1 MKVFGKILG
10 LLLASLVLVSCGGS
24 GGNGGAFSP
33 PQSGSITLAA
43 TTTTLPLNASGLLPH
58 DHGPNQAEVN
68 ITLRNADGSLMVG
81 HDVQVSISP
90 VEVAALSF
98 LVTTDNPNFDTL
110 WGTFAIKGTNG
121 QATAWVNAGATA
133 GTAVLTASVVD
144 PTTSRTISQ
153 TLTFTIT
160 SGVGA
165 APASVTLVP
174 NPTGVYLP
182 SSGGGSTSTLTATVR
197 DGGNQLVPDPVSGN
211 AGVDNIQFEIV
222 GGAGDARLSSNS
234 VAGSVSGTS
243 VTSHTVH
250 GVATAS
256 FQAGAATPQG
266 PIQIRATVDRADNN
280 VSNGIQDPVTSTTS
294 VIVSDGKLYSLVIT
308 SPSLDSLRVNP
319 PVSSGVTLTPD
330 GTYSLT
336 VSAQAQD
343 KQGRPVTS
351 GTPIAFGAID
361 SPLVGFPDQGAGSF
375 AIQGNDGNPQEGGIL
390 FTAPTGHFTSAGG
403 GAGPGDTL
411 LVFGKAVQGNDDL
424 ESARVIANLNSS
436 TSLNVTR
443 PFNPNDYGNVV
454 DYGPVLPYV
463 IGRATEVNIT
473 ASAVTNNV
481 GVATAEMTF
490 PVSRLGKAVYIWAQ
504 ADGGPT
510 LGGGTR
516 LVSAISAFDFVGEAP
531 ATLSAS
537 PSPIAG
543 NTTTFVTVC
552 AKDARNE
559 ALQGVFIDF
568 AFQGVAGQ
576 AILDAQS
583 GSGTFSNPTGSSG
596 CVSGSITT
604 SGIAAAGVAHIQFSA
619 GPNLSI
625 TVPISPVGNGL
636 LLQVSPSALPPSGG
650 SVAIQV
656 TGSDGSPQAGVGV
669 SVTCTGGVSSSL
681 PGPTNASGQTSATI
695 SNPGLVNNT
704 GGSCVYTA
712 GGTGGPSATV
722 TVTAPPTGG
731 TPPTSDLLSLVMIRS
746 TGMNA
751 ASVAS
756 NPSGINCT
764 LPPASPSTLC
774 SASFPTGATILL
786 TATTAAT
793 LFTWQGACTE
803 TSSGSKTAT
812 VTLSAAATCTFTVNN

>member
-10 LLLASLVLVSCGGS
+10 LLLASLALTSCGG
-24 GGNGGAFSP
+24 GGSNGGAFSP
-33 PQSGSITLAA
+33 PPSSTLTLSA
-43 TTTTLPLNASGLLPH
+43 TSTTLPVNTAGYHPTQY
-58 DHGPNQAEVN
+58 GNPTQATV
-68 ITLRNADGSLMVG
+68 TMTWRNPDGSLVSG
-81 HDVQVSISP
+81 HDIQVSISP
-90 VEVAALSF
+90 PNVAALSC
-98 LVTTDNPNFDTL
+98 LVDTRCTNGDQL
-110 WGTFAIKGTNG
+110 FGSLVVAGING
-121 QATAWVNAGATA
+121 QATVFVNAGTTA
-133 GTAVLTASVVD
+133 GTANFTVSGVD
-144 PTTSRTISQ
+144 PVTQRTVSASLI
-153 TLTFTIT
+153 FTVT
-160 SGVGA
+160 SGVGP

-174 NPTGVYLP
+174 NPAAVYLP
-182 SSGGGSTSTLTATVR
+182 GAGGISTSSISATVL
-197 DGGNQLVPDPVSGN
+197 DGAGQLVPDPISGN
-211 AGVDNIQFEIV
+211 GGVDNIQFQIV
-222 GGAGDARLSSNS
+222 GNAGDATLSSS
-234 VAGSVSGTS
+234 SGTGTT

-250 GVATAS
+250 GVATVS
-256 FQAGAATPQG
+256 FQAGPNTLQG
-266 PIQIRATVDRADNN
+266 PIQIKATVDRADNN

-411 LVFGKAVQGNDDL
+411 LVFGKAVPGNDDL
-424 ESARVIANLNSS
+424 ESARVIANLNSA

-669 SVTCTGGVSSSL
+669 SVTCTGGVSSSV

-722 TVTAPPTGG
+722 TVTAPPTG
-731 TPPTSDLLSLVMIRS
+731 TPPPTPGALTLTVVPPAMGAGPYSVTASPGGASCSAGASPPQVPQTCPGGTFAVGTVVTVTANVAPAAW
-746 TGMNA
+746 TGSCAVTATDPKKATVTMNA
-751 ASVAS
+751 A
-756 NPSGINCT
+756 
-764 LPPASPSTLC
+764 
-774 SASFPTGATILL
+774 
-786 TATTAAT
+786 
-793 LFTWQGACTE
+793 Q
-803 TSSGSKTAT
+803 
-812 VTLSAAATCTFTVNN
+812 TCTANF

>member
-1 MKVFGKILG
+1 MKVFSKILG
-10 LLLASLVLVSCGGS
+10 LLLASLALGSCGG
-24 GGNGGAFSP
+24 GGSNGGAVLP
-33 PQSGSITLAA
+33 PQSGSITLTA
-43 TTTTLPLNASGLLPH
+43 TTTTLPLNTSGLLPH

-68 ITLRNADGSLMVG
+68 ISLRNADGSLMVG
-81 HDVQVSISP
+81 HDVSVSISP
-90 VEVAALSF
+90 VNVAAISVLDDGTAH
-98 LVTTDNPNFDTL
+98 VDDL
-110 WGTFAIKGTNG
+110 WGAYTIKGTNG
-121 QATAWVNAGATA
+121 QATAWVNSRAIAGS
-133 GTAVLTASVVD
+133 AVFTASAVD
-144 PTTSRTISQ
+144 PTTTRTISQ
-153 TLTFTIT
+153 TQTFTIT
-160 SGVGA
+160 SGVGP
-165 APASVTLVP
+165 APASITLVP

-182 SSGGGSTSTLTATVR
+182 SSAGGSTSTLTATVR

-222 GGAGDARLSSNS
+222 GNAGDARLSSNS
-234 VAGSVSGTS
+234 VTGSVSGTS

-375 AIQGNDGNPQEGGIL
+375 AIQGNDGNPQEGGTL
-390 FTAPTGHFTSAGG
+390 FTAPTGHFTSASG

-411 LVFGKAVQGNDDL
+411 LVFGKAVPGNDDL
-424 ESARVIANLNSS
+424 ESARVIANINSA
-436 TSLNVTR
+436 TSLNVAR

-510 LGGGTR
+510 PGGGTR

-559 ALQGVFIDF
+559 ALQGAFIDF

-576 AILDAQS
+576 AILDGQS

-604 SGIAAAGVAHIQFSA
+604 SGIAAAGVANIQFSA
-619 GPNLSI
+619 GPDLSI

-669 SVTCTGGVSSSL
+669 SVACTGGVSSSV

-722 TVTAPPTGG
+722 TVTAPPTG
-731 TPPTSDLLSLVMIRS
+731 TPPP
-746 TGMNA
+746 A
-751 ASVAS
+751 AVAL
-756 NPSGINCT
+756 T
-764 LPPASPSTLC
+764 LTVVPPAAGAGPYSVTASPGGASC
-774 SASFPTGATILL
+774 SAGASPPQIPQTCPGGTFAVGTVVTVTANVAPAAWTGSCAV
-786 TATTAAT
+786 TATDP
-793 LFTWQGACTE
+793 
-803 TSSGSKTAT
+803 KKAT
-812 VTLSAAATCTFTVNN
+812 VTMSAAQACTANF